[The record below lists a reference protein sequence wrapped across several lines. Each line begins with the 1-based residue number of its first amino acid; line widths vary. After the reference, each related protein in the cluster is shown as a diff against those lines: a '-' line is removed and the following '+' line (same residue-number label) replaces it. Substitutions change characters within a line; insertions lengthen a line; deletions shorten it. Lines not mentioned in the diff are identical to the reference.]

1 MIRGTCDES
10 RFTNHVFRTTQIT
23 YHESRI
29 TEAPL
34 SIWFT
39 DPTPEIFSQI
49 HENTMPEQIG
59 ITITEIGDDFLV
71 GEMPIDHR
79 TVQPF
84 RVMHGG
90 ASATLAETLGSVGA
104 QMTVDS
110 AKKRCVGL
118 SLNVSHIRGVM
129 EGGRVIGVAR
139 PFHMGRTTQVW
150 DIQIT
155 DEREKLVTVARLTL
169 AVLDQPGAVAR

>member
-1 MIRGTCDES
+1 M
-10 RFTNHVFRTTQIT
+10 
-23 YHESRI
+23 
-29 TEAPL
+29 
-34 SIWFT
+34 SIWFA
-39 DPTPEIFSQI
+39 DPTPQAINDF
-49 HENTMPEQIG
+49 HPNAMPGHIG
-59 ITITEIGDDFLV
+59 ITFTEFGDDYLKA
-71 GEMPIDHR
+71 EMPVDHR

-90 ASATLAETLGSVGA
+90 ASATLAETMGSVGA

-110 AKKRCVGL
+110 SQKRCVGL
-118 SLNVSHIRGVM
+118 SLNVSHIRAAP
-129 EGGRVIGVAR
+129 EGSRVFGVAR

-169 AVLDQPGAVAR
+169 AVLDQEGNVR